1 MYMLIQYAVLK
12 YWPTFN
18 HIQAYTCFQFS
29 DYLIELSTC
38 TTQWIQ
44 DYVSLILFQKYD
56 KSFDVAH
63 NYLIIWSDGVQHSGS
78 KVMCLWYCILIWH
91 TNHLIWHTTA
101 ESRTIHNLFEFRPQ
115 TGEQLINSIKST
127 CYILMTMMIYCNQW
141 PLLLLNLYWHLAFK
155 YFQLWQILMN
165 TWQVTILILSCISPQ
180 SNQSSSSINKLK
192 HFWQM
197 NIMKIHFSTDWNIWK
212 LVLFSNIHTNA

>member
-18 HIQAYTCFQFS
+18 HIQAYTCFQFL

-44 DYVSLILFQKYD
+44 DYVYLILFQKYD

-155 YFQLWQILMN
+155 YFQLWRILMN
-165 TWQVTILILSCISPQ
+165 TWQVTILILSCISPNPINHHHQ
-180 SNQSSSSINKLK
+180 STNSSIFDKWIL
-192 HFWQM
+192 
-197 NIMKIHFSTDWNIWK
+197 WK
-212 LVLFSNIHTNA
+212 YILVLTETFEN

>member
-1 MYMLIQYAVLK
+1 MSIWYCFRNMINHLIQL
-12 YWPTFN
+12 
-18 HIQAYTCFQFS
+18 S
-29 DYLIELSTC
+29 DYLIWWSA
-38 TTQWIQ
+38 TQWIQ
-44 DYVSLILFQKYD
+44 GYVSLILYFDMAY
-56 KSFDVAH
+56 KSFDMAY
-63 NYLIIWSDGVQHSGS
+63 NCRITYD
-78 KVMCLWYCILIWH
+78 
-91 TNHLIWHTTA
+91 
-101 ESRTIHNLFEFRPQ
+101 PQ
-115 TGEQLINSIKST
+115 SGEQLINSIKST

-155 YFQLWQILMN
+155 YFQLWRILMN

-212 LVLFSNIHTNA
+212 LVPFSNIHTNA

>member
-1 MYMLIQYAVLK
+1 MYMLVQYAVLK

-18 HIQAYTCFQFS
+18 HIQAYTYFQFS

-44 DYVSLILFQKYD
+44 DYVYLILFQKYD

-141 PLLLLNLYWHLAFK
+141 PLLLLTSS
-155 YFQLWQILMN
+155 FQ
-165 TWQVTILILSCISPQ
+165 VLS
-180 SNQSSSSINKLK
+180 
-192 HFWQM
+192 
-197 NIMKIHFSTDWNIWK
+197 IM
-212 LVLFSNIHTNA
+212 TNPYEYLTSDNSDS